1 MKTKVIIYVSA
12 VLMLFLGIFLGY
24 KVPNLVWVIALAEF
38 TFGVGF
44 SYYSAKLSKQA
55 VDEEKDVEINSL
67 KTSNALIKEELER
80 KKAELASIKSAN
92 KAVKKEK
99 KPKKVGE

>member
-1 MKTKVIIYVSA
+1 MKTKVIIYASA

-24 KVPNLVWVIALAEF
+24 KVPNLVWVITLAEL
-38 TFGVGF
+38 TFGIGF
-44 SYYSAKLSKQA
+44 GYYSSKLSKQEA
-55 VDEEKDVEINSL
+55 NDAKDVEINSL
-67 KTSNALIKEELER
+67 KTANALMKEELTR

>member
-1 MKTKVIIYVSA
+1 MKTKVIIYASA

-24 KVPNLVWVIALAEF
+24 KVPNLVWVIALAEL

-44 SYYSAKLSKQA
+44 GYYSAKLSKQA
-55 VDEEKDVEINSL
+55 VSEEKDVEINSL